1 MTRAGGHV
9 VLDWDPADLESV
21 RAACETAREQF
32 SLLRAEIGRVIVG
45 QQQVVDETLVA
56 LFAGGHVLLEGVPG
70 LGKTL
75 LVRTIAQALDLD
87 FARIQFTPDV
97 MPADVTGTTIV
108 VEHEVTRKREIVFRP
123 GPIFHQL
130 VLADE
135 INRATPKSQSAL
147 LEAMQER
154 TVTSGGETRSL
165 PDPFFVLATHNPI
178 EQEGTYPLPE
188 AQLDRFL
195 FKVEVPG
202 VARDDLN
209 EILSRTTGNQ
219 QPEANQRLDGG
230 FLLAARRLMRDA
242 VVAPH
247 VQDYAIRLILATLP
261 EHPDFP
267 EPLRRH
273 IRMGASPRGA
283 QALIMAAK
291 VLAVADGRFAASI
304 EDIRRVAP
312 AALRHRLGLTF
323 EAGTD
328 GVRGSDVVR
337 ALLREVPVD
346 TPAFQPESVPASED
360 AA

>member
-1 MTRAGGHV
+1 MSRT
-9 VLDWDPADLESV
+9 VLEWDPSDLESV
-21 RAACETAREQF
+21 REACHQARRQF
-32 SLLRAEIGRVIVG
+32 TQLRAEIGRVIVG

-75 LVRTIAQALDLD
+75 LVRTIAEALELD

-97 MPADVTGTTIV
+97 MPADVTGTTLV
-108 VEHEVTRKREIVFRP
+108 VEHESRRQREIVFRP

-154 TVTSGGETRSL
+154 TVTTGGETRSL
-165 PDPFFVLATHNPI
+165 PEPFFVLATQNPV

-202 VARDDLN
+202 VGREDLN
-209 EILSRTTGNQ
+209 EILSRTTGESSPAARPQ
-219 QPEANQRLDGG
+219 LDGE
-230 FLLAARRLMRDA
+230 FLLSARRLMRDA
-242 VVAPH
+242 IVAPH
-247 VQDYAIRLILATLP
+247 VQDYAIRLVLAT
-261 EHPDFP
+261 HPSHPTFS
-267 EPLRRH
+267 ESLERYVNL
-273 IRMGASPRGA
+273 GSSPRGA
-283 QALIMAAK
+283 QSLVTASK
-291 VLAVADGRFAASI
+291 VLAVADGRYAASI
-304 EDIRRVAP
+304 DDIRRVAP

-328 GVRGSDVVR
+328 GVSGTDLVMSLIRDVPLEAPMDDEAPRGS
-337 ALLREVPVD
+337 E
-346 TPAFQPESVPASED
+346 E

>member
-1 MTRAGGHV
+1 MSM
-9 VLDWDPADLESV
+9 PDLEWDSTDLDSV
-21 RAACETAREQF
+21 RDACREARRGF
-32 SLLRAEIGRVIVG
+32 AMLRSEIGRIIVG
-45 QQQVVDETLVA
+45 QQRVVDETLVA
-56 LFAGGHVLLEGVPG
+56 IFAGGHVLLEGVPG

-75 LVRTIAQALDLD
+75 LVKTISEALDLE

-108 VEHEVTRKREIVFRP
+108 VENPGSSSREIVFRP

-154 TVTSGGETRSL
+154 TVTADGRTMPL
-165 PDPFFVLATHNPI
+165 PEPFFVLATQNPV
-178 EQEGTYPLPE
+178 EQEGTYSLPE

-195 FKVEVPG
+195 FKVEFSDVG
-202 VARDDLN
+202 RQDLN
-209 EILSRTTGNQ
+209 EILSRTTGH
-219 QPEANQRLDGG
+219 EVAHARQRLDGR
-230 FLLAARRLMRDA
+230 FLMSARRLMRDA

-247 VQDYAIRLILATLP
+247 VQDYAIRLVLAT
-261 EHPDFP
+261 HPGSEFFP
-267 EPLRRH
+267 ESIRRYVEL
-273 IRMGASPRGA
+273 GVSPRGA
-283 QALIMAAK
+283 QALISAAK

-312 AALRHRLGLTF
+312 AALRHRIGLTF

-328 GVRGSDVVR
+328 SRRGTDVIEM
-337 ALLREVPVD
+337 LLDEVPVEM
-346 TPAFQPESVPASED
+346 TGGSSGGRVA
-360 AA
+360 

>member
-1 MTRAGGHV
+1 MTDAI
-9 VLDWDPADLESV
+9 LEWDPVDLDSV
-21 RAACETAREQF
+21 RAACQEARGQF
-32 SLLRAEIGRVIVG
+32 AQLRAEIGRVIVG

-75 LVRTIAQALDLD
+75 LVRTISQALDLD

-97 MPADVTGTTIV
+97 MPADVTGTTLV
-108 VEHEVTRKREIVFRP
+108 VEQEGTRHREIVFRP

-154 TVTSGGETRSL
+154 TVTSGGETRQL
-165 PDPFFVLATHNPI
+165 PEPFFVLATQNPV

-195 FKVEVPG
+195 FKVEVPDVG
-202 VARDDLN
+202 RDDLN
-209 EILSRTTGNQ
+209 EILARTTGETA
-219 QPEANQRLDGG
+219 PVARRRLDGA
-230 FLLAARRLMRDA
+230 FLLSARRLMREA
-242 VVAPH
+242 IVAPH
-247 VQDYAIRLILATLP
+247 VQDYAIRLVLAT
-261 EHPDFP
+261 HPTHPTFP
-267 EPLRRH
+267 ESLKRYVQL
-273 IRMGASPRGA
+273 GVSPRGA
-283 QALIMAAK
+283 QALVTAAK
-291 VLAVADGRFAASI
+291 VLAVADGRYAASLD
-304 EDIRRVAP
+304 DIRRVAP

-323 EAGTD
+323 EAGSD
-328 GVRGSDVVR
+328 GVRGTDLVQSLVQEV
-337 ALLREVPVD
+337 AVEAPREDFDD
-346 TPAFQPESVPASED
+346 TKRNED